1 MPSSTK
7 EGSAMKKSR
16 AIRLVLLGSTGLT
29 LAACGQSPPSDA
41 TFFSKVEDCIPV
53 KGEAACRDGFAKSEA
68 SWAEEAPRFNQK
80 EQCEAEFGA
89 GNCETREARTGS
101 GGFFLPMMM
110 GYMMGRGFN
119 SPVYRG
125 PHNSAMVQTGGK
137 FFSVG
142 TFAGAGR
149 TAPFQRGQFT
159 PVQRGGFGST
169 AAGHR
174 TSAGG

>member
-1 MPSSTK
+1 
-7 EGSAMKKSR
+7 MKKSR
-16 AIRLVLLGSTGLT
+16 AIRLVLLGSTSLT
-29 LAACGQSPPSDA
+29 LAACSQKPPSDA

-53 KGEAACRDGFAKSEA
+53 KGEAVCREGFAKSEG
-68 SWAEEAPRFNQK
+68 SWVAEAPRFTQK

-89 GNCETREARTGS
+89 GNCETRAGS

-110 GYMMGRGFN
+110 GYMMGSRFN

-125 PHNSAMVQTGGK
+125 PNNSALVQTGGK
-137 FFSVG
+137 LFNAG

-149 TAPFQRGQFT
+149 TAPFQRGGFS

-169 AAGHR
+169 AAGR
-174 TSAGG
+174 TSGT